1 MERVKFDERGLVPVV
16 AQEAETGE
24 VLMLAYADREA
35 LARTADSGM
44 AHYFSR
50 SRRELWQKGATSGNV
65 QSVVDIR
72 LDCDGDAVLYRVQQS
87 GPACHTGARS
97 CFAEKL
103 EDQAWGPAPDARH
116 VLTRIDQV
124 VRERDEQRPAG
135 AYSTYL
141 FDRGVDKI
149 LKKVG
154 EESTEV
160 VIAAKNADAAELRA
174 ETADLLFHLLVLLRA
189 RRLPLN
195 EVWNELSARF
205 SGREKRP
212 RPE

>member
-1 MERVKFDERGLVPVV
+1 M
-16 AQEAETGE
+16 
-24 VLMLAYADREA
+24 
-35 LARTADSGM
+35 
-44 AHYFSR
+44 
-50 SRRELWQKGATSGNV
+50 

-97 CFAEKL
+97 CFAERL
-103 EDQAWGPAPDARH
+103 EDQTWGAAPDPRH
-116 VLTRIDQV
+116 VLTRIEQV

-141 FDRGVDKI
+141 FDRGIDKI

-154 EESTEV
+154 EETTEV

-174 ETADLLFHLLVLLRA
+174 ETADLLYHLLVLLRA
-189 RRLPLN
+189 RRLPLS

-205 SGREKRP
+205 SGREERP
-212 RPE
+212 HPG

>member
-16 AQEAETGE
+16 AQEATTGE
-24 VLMLAYADREA
+24 VLMVAYADRDA
-35 LARTADSGM
+35 LARTAESGL

-50 SRRELWQKGATSGNV
+50 SRRELWQKGASSGNT
-65 QSVVDIR
+65 QRVVDVR
-72 LDCDGDAVLYRVQQS
+72 LDCDGDAVLYRVKQS

-103 EDQAWGPAPDARH
+103 AGHEWNAAPDARH
-116 VLTRIDQV
+116 ILDRIAQV

-154 EESTEV
+154 EETTEV
-160 VIAAKNADAAELRA
+160 VIAAKNADPAELRA

-189 RRLPLN
+189 RGLPLG
-195 EVWNELSARF
+195 EVWEELNTRF
-205 SGREKRP
+205 SGPEKTP
-212 RPE
+212 HPG

>member
-16 AQEAETGE
+16 AQEADTGE
-24 VLMLAYADREA
+24 VLMLAYANRDA
-35 LARTADSGM
+35 LARTAETGV

-50 SRRELWQKGATSGNV
+50 SREELWRKGASSGNV
-65 QSVVDIR
+65 QSVVDVR
-72 LDCDGDAVLYRVQQS
+72 LDCDGDAVLYRVRQS
-87 GPACHTGARS
+87 GAACHTGARS

-103 EDQAWGPAPDARH
+103 EDSTWGAAPDARH
-116 VLTRIDQV
+116 ILDRIEQV

-154 EESTEV
+154 EETTEV

-174 ETADLLFHLLVLLRA
+174 ETADLFFHLLVLLRA
-189 RRLPLN
+189 RGLPLN
-195 EVWNELSARF
+195 EVWAELSARF
-205 SGREKRP
+205 SGREKTP
-212 RPE
+212 HPG